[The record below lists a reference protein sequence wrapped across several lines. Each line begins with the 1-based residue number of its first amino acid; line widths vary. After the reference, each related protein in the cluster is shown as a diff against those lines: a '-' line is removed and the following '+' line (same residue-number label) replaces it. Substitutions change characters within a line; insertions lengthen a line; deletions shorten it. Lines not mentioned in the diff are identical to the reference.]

1 MRQVALARGA
11 KKIVETC
18 MDVKENEELLIVTD
32 FGRPFSVAQ
41 SLATAGENIGAKV
54 TIIIMKPTLTGCE
67 PPPPVSAAMSVD
79 DVIIAPVTGSLYL
92 TEAAKV
98 AIEAG
103 ARLVTLTEVSEDI
116 LIDGAIL
123 ADFDREGPRVEQ
135 VRRML
140 SKAKSARVT
149 APGGTD
155 LTMSFADR
163 EGMKV
168 TSLARE
174 SGTRTAAPN
183 LEAYIAPVEDKTEG
197 TLVADLSGS
206 NIGLI
211 QKPIRMQI
219 EAGRIISIEGGAQAR
234 QIVKC
239 LEATQHSG
247 SYVVAELGIGLNPN
261 AIIRG
266 HVIEDEGTYGTAH
279 IALGNNTQFAGGMNW
294 APIHF
299 DFVFAEPTIELDGK
313 IVMENGVLIE

>member
-18 MDVKENEELLIVTD
+18 MGVKENEELLIVTD
-32 FGRPFSVAQ
+32 HGRPFSVAQ
-41 SLATAGENIGAKV
+41 ALATAGENIGAKV
-54 TIIIMKPTLTGCE
+54 TVIVMKPTLTGCE
-67 PPPPVSAAMSVD
+67 PPPPVSAAMSVA

-103 ARLVTLTEVSEDI
+103 ARLVTLTEISED
-116 LIDGAIL
+116 LMIDGAIL
-123 ADFDREGPRVEQ
+123 ADFDHEGPRIEQ

-140 SKAKSARVT
+140 SKANSVRIT

-155 LTMSFADR
+155 LTMSIADR

-168 TSLARE
+168 TSLARKP
-174 SGTRTAAPN
+174 GTRTAAPN
-183 LEAYIAPVEDKTEG
+183 LEVYIAPVEDETEG
-197 TLVADLSGS
+197 TLVVDLSGS

-211 QKPIRMQI
+211 QKPIRMEI
-219 EAGRIISIEGGAQAR
+219 KAGSVINIEGGAQAR

-247 SYVVAELGIGLNPN
+247 SYVVAELGIGLNPE

-266 HVIEDEGTYGTAH
+266 HIIEDEGAYGTAH
-279 IALGNNTQFAGGMNW
+279 LALGNNTFMAGGKNW